1 MIDVLAI
8 TDLHRLTVHSWH
20 RQTQPDNQYH
30 GFLNL
35 VCDEHQSNYLLWHEE
50 DIARDPSATDA
61 QIAAVK
67 RNIDRWNQR
76 RNDCIEQLDDAL
88 VQRLIAR
95 RTVVLPGAPWN
106 TETPGS
112 VIDRLSILAL
122 RIYHMEEQAERGDV
136 AESHRAKAAGRLSIL
151 YEQHR
156 DLARSL
162 GELVDDIFSGSKR
175 LKVYRQFKMYND
187 PALNPHIY
195 AAARR
200 AAG

>member
-1 MIDVLAI
+1 MV
-8 TDLHRLTVHSWH
+8 HRWH
-20 RQTQPDNQYH
+20 RQAQPDNHYR
-30 GFLNL
+30 GFLQL
-35 VCDEHQSNYLLWHEE
+35 VCEEHQNNYLLWHEE
-50 DIARDPSATDA
+50 DIARDPSVSEL

-67 RNIDRWNQR
+67 RNIDGWNQK
-76 RNDCIEQLDDAL
+76 RNDGIEQLDDAL
-88 VQRLIAR
+88 VDRLLAR
-95 RTVVLPGAPWN
+95 RTVVLPGAPLN

-122 RIYHMEEQAERGDV
+122 RIYHMEEQAERPDV
-136 AESHRAKAAGRLSIL
+136 DESHRSKAVGRLSVL

-156 DLARSL
+156 DLARAL

-187 PALNPHIY
+187 PALNPRIY